1 MAECDSTHCSATM
14 GKHKWENSTSV
25 SPRIKQ
31 DLISKIT
38 NAKTAGGA
46 TQVVE
51 LLPGKCEILSSMLQY
66 CKKGKKIRP
75 FQFTENPSQARLHR
89 IGTFFIWLI
98 Y

>member
-1 MAECDSTHCSATM
+1 M

-66 CKKGKKIRP
+66 CKKGKKSDP
-75 FQFTENPSQARLHR
+75 FNSQKTQARQGYTEL
-89 IGTFFIWLI
+89 GLFLFG
-98 Y
+98 